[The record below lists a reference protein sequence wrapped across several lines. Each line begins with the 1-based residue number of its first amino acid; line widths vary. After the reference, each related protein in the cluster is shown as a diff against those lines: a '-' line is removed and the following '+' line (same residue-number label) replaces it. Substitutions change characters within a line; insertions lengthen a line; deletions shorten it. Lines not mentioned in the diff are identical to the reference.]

1 MHQNKNLYQIYYMR
15 APGQE
20 GAGGGGERKLPM
32 IASTGRLRPKGV
44 PFSGLKVYERVGIL
58 LVDVYIRVGDL
69 SFGSVKVPKGL
80 TDEFY
85 GFKKSRKRSI
95 FVIDSYL
102 KDSTLSSYKRCK
114 GTICQKKAYNGYFFV
129 KNGI

>member
-1 MHQNKNLYQIYYMR
+1 MR

-20 GAGGGGERKLPM
+20 GGEKETPYDSLYGEAPPERGTLF
-32 IASTGRLRPKGV
+32 R
-44 PFSGLKVYERVGIL
+44 LKVYERVGIL